1 MVWDNENGGTSVS
14 TGDLQFGGF
23 RLSYYAIVLPLTCC
37 GAHTATANTSNY
49 AQKRQV
55 DWCRT
60 HRKTSLREQ
69 HLTTCLLRYQ
79 NKNFWNA

>member
-55 DWCRT
+55 D
-60 HRKTSLREQ
+60 
-69 HLTTCLLRYQ
+69 
-79 NKNFWNA
+79 